1 MKKLMLV
8 MLIVAVVVAAGCVEE
23 LLEPFE
29 HETETIDELNNILD
43 NIENETTEQ
52 TIKMLI
58 EAPAEIERTNV
69 EVKNIQD
76 SIFINNHEIAPFK
89 NRTSYN
95 IERYELINQGKYI
108 RYACKYAEEYSNG
121 RTRLHFIS
129 VYAKVDDNKELILP
143 LHVYAYNRMI
153 EKRSGILE
161 PYTAP
166 EWNNN
171 FVVVGGAESAEAKI
185 EVIYEADKEH

>member
-8 MLIVAVVVAAGCVEE
+8 MLIVAVTLAAGCVEE
-23 LLEPFE
+23 LQEPFE
-29 HETETIDELNNILD
+29 HETETIDELNNIFD
-43 NIENETTEQ
+43 AIENETAEQ

-89 NRTSYN
+89 NRASYN
-95 IERYELINQGKYI
+95 IERYEVISQGKYI
-108 RYACKYAEEYSNG
+108 RYACKYAEECLNG

-129 VYAKVDDNKELILP
+129 VYAKVDDNKGLILP

-153 EKRSGILE
+153 EKRTGLLE
-161 PYTAP
+161 PFTSP
-166 EWNNN
+166 EYNNA
-171 FVVVGGAESAEAKI
+171 FIVVGGPESAEAKI
-185 EVIYEADKEH
+185 EVIYEADNEH